1 MPPGPEP
8 ITATV
13 NPLGGAGAAFTAS
26 WWKAYSLM
34 NRSTAPME
42 TGSDRVFKMHEPSHN
57 RSCGQTREQ
66 SSGMLLVDPDKA
78 AASRKCPSA
87 VSASH
92 SGIRLDKGQPAT
104 QSGSGHLMQQL
115 VRSASAPLY

>member
-13 NPLGGAGAAFTAS
+13 SPLGSAGEACTAS
-26 WWKAYSLM
+26 CRKAYSLM
-34 NRSTAPME
+34 NRSIAPMD
-42 TGSDRVFKMHEPSHN
+42 TGSDLVFRMHEPSHN

-66 SSGMLLVDPDKA
+66 SSGMLLVEPERA

-92 SGIRLDKGQPAT
+92 SGIRLDNG
-104 QSGSGHLMQQL
+104 
-115 VRSASAPLY
+115 